1 MSGNSMSVNLQ
12 HVIYRGCKIFLS
24 GRKCIILHPMESY
37 NLKTDNGCGEVRAV
51 RFAPQGGVAEYNIM
65 IRTSLRGSFSQQ
77 LESIRRSF
85 DEAVG
90 ALGCDGA
97 EVMFGRWFLSDAVNQ
112 VPELPE
118 RFCGRRLS
126 AIQQAPLDG
135 SKVALWLWLAE
146 GAERRGESLKHGAYE
161 HLWFGAD
168 GPAGCD
174 SGAQS
179 RCLIEKYVGELAQHG
194 CRLTD
199 DCIRTWFFVRDVD
212 NNYGGLVRARREYF
226 DSCGLTSETHYIA
239 STGIEGGNSV
249 QGSLVT
255 LDAYAVKGLAAEQI
269 TYLHARR
276 MLSRTSDYGVTFERG
291 TAVSYGDRRHVF
303 ISGTASIDHRGEVLH
318 VGDVRGQVLR
328 MWANIEALLAEAGAR
343 MSDIESA
350 IVYLRDSGDRTLV
363 ARMFA
368 ERFPELPY
376 VMVLAPVCRPT
387 WLVEMECLAA
397 VEVRDDRFAAF

>member
-1 MSGNSMSVNLQ
+1 
-12 HVIYRGCKIFLS
+12 
-24 GRKCIILHPMESY
+24 MESY

-65 IRTSLRGSFSQQ
+65 IRTSLRGSFVQQ
-77 LESIRRSF
+77 LESILRSF

-112 VPELPE
+112 VPGLPE

-135 SKVALWLWLAE
+135 SKVALWLWLVE
-146 GAERRGESLKHGAYE
+146 GAERRGESLKHGAYG

-168 GPAGCD
+168 GPDGCD

-179 RCLIEKYVGELAQHG
+179 RDLIERYVGELAQNG
-194 CRLTD
+194 CRLAD

-226 DSCGLTSETHYIA
+226 DTCGLTSETHYIA

-255 LDAYAVKGLAAEQI
+255 LDAYAVKGLAAGQI
-269 TYLHARR
+269 AYLHARR

-291 TAVSYGDRRHVF
+291 TAVSYGDRRHIF
-303 ISGTASIDHRGEVLH
+303 ISGTASIDDKGAVVH
-318 VGDVRGQVLR
+318 VGDVASQVLR
-328 MWANIEALLAEAGAR
+328 MWANIEALLAEAGAT
-343 MSDIESA
+343 MADIGSA
-350 IVYLRDSGDRTLV
+350 IVYLRDSGDYAIV
-363 ARMFA
+363 ERMFA
-368 ERFPELPY
+368 ERFPDMPC
-376 VMVLAPVCRPT
+376 VITLAPVCRPA

-397 VEVRDDRFAAF
+397 VEAHDGRFAAF